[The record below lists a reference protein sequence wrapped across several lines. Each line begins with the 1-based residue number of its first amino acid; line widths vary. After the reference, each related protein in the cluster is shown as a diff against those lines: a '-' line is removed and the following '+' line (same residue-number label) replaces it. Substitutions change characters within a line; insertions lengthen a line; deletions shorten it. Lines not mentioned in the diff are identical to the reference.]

1 MFSKG
6 DTIEVSWTPSEKKL
20 VFSRRHSIEKC

>member
-20 VFSRRHSIEKC
+20 VFARRHSI